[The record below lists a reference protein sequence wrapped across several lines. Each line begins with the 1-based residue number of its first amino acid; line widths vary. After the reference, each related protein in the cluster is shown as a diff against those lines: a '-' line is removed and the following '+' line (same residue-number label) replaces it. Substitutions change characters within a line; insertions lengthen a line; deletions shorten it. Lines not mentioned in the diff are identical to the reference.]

1 MIDNIG
7 TSVNIIAKSIFLI
20 LLPRSI
26 ASDFPAIPPQLS
38 KPRNDPVSRARN
50 ASATYCR
57 GSRLNRAGQRPAP
70 AGQPFQLSDKRYRTR
85 YAGGRMYVCTYVGT
99 YDSMDERGENVTRD
113 QSRRDVF
120 LAPSPP
126 PFRLASTS
134 RRHADSPGFIPSL
147 FSFALFFCRSRGRFL
162 QAAHFSLSSR
172 RLQISFPVKIAR
184 WNPTGTRTQ

>member
-1 MIDNIG
+1 MTDNIG

-134 RRHADSPGFIPSL
+134 RRHADSPGLSHPSSL
-147 FSFALFFCRSRGRFL
+147 SRFSFVVAADAFCKPPIFL
-162 QAAHFSLSSR
+162 YRRVDCKSHF
-172 RLQISFPVKIAR
+172 P
-184 WNPTGTRTQ
+184 